1 MIKNKKTFEQEIISA
16 EIKKLISDVDRF
28 IVKKDVIKNELSSM
42 WKQSVLGLSC
52 NN

>member
-1 MIKNKKTFEQEIISA
+1 MSKKTFEQEIISA
-16 EIKKLISDVDRF
+16 EIKKLIHDVDRF
-28 IVKKDVIKNELSSM
+28 IVKKDSLKTELSDM

>member
-1 MIKNKKTFEQEIISA
+1 MREKTFEQKIISA

-28 IVKKDVIKNELSSM
+28 IVKKESIKDGLSEL